1 MSRPVARR
9 RSLMVRL
16 VLTFLALSLLMV
28 GIVGA
33 VSYLRARGSLE
44 TTVFDRLNAAEQLK
58 ADSIDRWIDEQ
69 RRNVVF
75 VAGLMGGFQS
85 GTSTGV
91 GKDVQQVLAGAAGD
105 ARLAPARD
113 GVRSVLKYVVSQTA
127 DAQELLVLD
136 LDGRVV
142 VSTVPDHERLDQ
154 KGEEYFTR
162 GASSTYVHPVA
173 PSPLTARPTITVAT
187 PLFDRNGQRIGVV
200 AANLNLERLDR
211 IVLPATGLGRTGQ
224 SYLVGSDGR
233 FVHSRL
239 STGANARGVSSQAID
254 RGLDEREGQG
264 LYESYAGVPVIGVY
278 HFLDEIGAVLVAE
291 QSQNAAFAPARRLA
305 LTLAGIGL
313 AVAALLGVGIY
324 IASRRLARPILAIT
338 QTAAAVAAGDLTRE
352 APVTTRDEVGTLAGA
367 FNTMTSRLRETLE
380 GLEQRVAER
389 TDELRIQNAEL
400 GALHETTLGV
410 MHRLDVADLLKELL
424 ERAGELLRS
433 RHGYIY
439 VRRPGEQQIERRVAI
454 GVFEEDLGR
463 RMALGEGLAGRVWAI
478 GEPLV
483 IDDYD
488 AWEGRAQTIPRG
500 SIRALVAVPLATGA
514 DVIGAVGIARDHAD
528 GRSFDASEVERLERF
543 AQLASIALDNS
554 RLYAVAQEARAAADA
569 ANAAKGTFL
578 AAMSHEIRTPMNAV
592 IGMSGLLLRSE
603 LDPEQC
609 DYASTILTSS
619 EALLTIINDILDF
632 SKIEAGRMELEV
644 APFVLRECVD
654 GAVGLIG
661 SLASSKQIALT
672 CELDDGIPEVVL
684 GDVSR
689 LRQILLNLLNNAVK
703 FTEAGSVTLTA
714 EASAPAEDGQIEL
727 HFAVRDSGIGIPP
740 DRIDRLFHSFS
751 QTDAS
756 ISRRF
761 GGTGLGLAIS
771 KRLAEAMGG
780 TIWAESE
787 GAGRGST
794 FHVTTLTR
802 AAAVTAVPRAVP
814 RPGSDDLD
822 PEQATRHPLRI
833 LLVEDNAVNQKL
845 ALRLLSRMGHQ
856 ADVAGNGLEA
866 IDAVERQPYDL
877 VLMDVQMPEMDGLE
891 ATRHILDRV
900 EATRRPWIVG
910 DDGERDGRRSRAV
923 HRSGHAGLHLQAD
936 PRGRA
941 RRSAAHGAHGDGLS
955 MTTIVSLPSFRGG
968 ATALNTTVRGRGA
981 VGRRRRTRAC
991 VRSLGES

>member
-1 MSRPVARR
+1 MTQRVARR
-9 RSLMVRL
+9 RSLLARL
-16 VLTFLALSLLMV
+16 VLTFLALSLIMV
-28 GIVGA
+28 AIVGT
-33 VSYLRARGSLE
+33 VSYLRARDSLE
-44 TTVFDRLNAAEQLK
+44 TSVFERLSAAEQLK
-58 ADSIDRWIDEQ
+58 ADSLDRWIDDQ

-75 VAGLMGGFQS
+75 VAGLLGGFES
-85 GTSTGV
+85 GTSSGL
-91 GKDVQQVLAGAAGD
+91 GRAAREVLARAPGD
-105 ARLAPARD
+105 PRAARD
-113 GVRSVLKYVVSQTA
+113 RKSVRSVLDYVVSQTA
-127 DAQELLVLD
+127 DAQEFLVLD
-136 LDGRVV
+136 LDGKVV
-142 VSTVPDHERLDQ
+142 VSTVSAHERRDQ
-154 KGEEYFTR
+154 AGAEYFTR
-162 GASSTYVHPVA
+162 GSSGTYVQPVA
-173 PSPLTARPTITVAT
+173 EHSLTGKPTIAVGT
-187 PLFDRNGQRIGVV
+187 PLFDSDGQRIGVV
-200 AANLNLERLDR
+200 AAHLNLERLDR
-211 IVLPATGLGRTGQ
+211 IVLPATGLGRSGE
-224 SYLVGSDGR
+224 SYLVAEDGR

-239 STGANARGVSSQAID
+239 RTGEYADGVSSEAID
-254 RGLDEREGQG
+254 RATRGAAGRG

-278 HFLDEIGAVLVAE
+278 QWLDEIGAALVAE
-291 QSQNAAFAPARRLA
+291 QSQDAAFAPARRLA

-313 AVAALLGVGIY
+313 AVAALLGLGIY
-324 IASRRLARPILAIT
+324 VASRRLARPILAIT
-338 QTAAAVAAGDLTRE
+338 DTAAAVAAGDLTRE
-352 APVTTRDEVGTLAGA
+352 APVTTRDEVGTLAVA
-367 FNTMTSRLRETLE
+367 FNTMTARLRETLE

-389 TDELRIQNAEL
+389 TEELRIQNAEL

-410 MHRLDVADLLKELL
+410 MHRLDVEDLLRELL
-424 ERAGELLRS
+424 ERAGELLS
-433 RHGYIY
+433 SGHGYIY
-439 VRRPGEQQIERRVAI
+439 VRRPGGEEIERRVAI

-463 RMALGEGLAGRVWAI
+463 RMALGEGLAGRVWATA
-478 GEPLV
+478 EPLV
-483 IDDYD
+483 VDDYD
-488 AWEGRAQTIPRG
+488 AWEGRAETIPRG
-500 SIRALVAVPLATGA
+500 RIRALVAVPLSSGNEA
-514 DVIGAVGIARDHAD
+514 IGALGIARDHTD
-528 GRSFDASEVERLERF
+528 GRSFDASEVERLQRF
-543 AQLASIALDNS
+543 AQLASIALDNA
-554 RLYAVAQEARAAADA
+554 RLYAAAQEARAAADA
-569 ANAAKGTFL
+569 ANTAKSTFL

-603 LDPEQC
+603 LDPEQR

-845 ALRLLSRMGHQ
+845 ALRLLSRMGYQ

-891 ATRHILDRV
+891 ATRHIVEHLDP
-900 EATRRPWIVG
+900 ACRPWIVAMTANAMDG
-910 DDGERDGRRSRAV
+910 DREQCLAAGMQGYISKPIRVEELVGALLAAPAV
-923 HRSGHAGLHLQAD
+923 KA
-936 PRGRA
+936 
-941 RRSAAHGAHGDGLS
+941 
-955 MTTIVSLPSFRGG
+955 
-968 ATALNTTVRGRGA
+968 
-981 VGRRRRTRAC
+981 
-991 VRSLGES
+991 